1 MYSITDTVLI
11 RAVKDEKAVH
21 HVPNT
26 DIKIQL
32 LSNFRQYDEDIVT
45 QSGVVVS
52 APVYYTIEYKDSDG
66 AKYIKRYK
74 NEKIKEGDKVYC
86 HHFLTHEDN
95 DASFIA
101 PNTWK
106 EIYQNIY
113 CKVVAGNIEMIGRWN
128 FIESVSEEQKKGE
141 IYLTATD
148 KKKVGIG
155 VIRHPS
161 DFMKSQGIKE
171 GMLIEFK
178 RNAGY
183 VILVEGKKYYRL
195 EDDHIL
201 LAHTEVENG

>member
-26 DIKIQL
+26 DIKIQIL
-32 LSNFRQYDEDIVT
+32 PNFRQYDEDIVT
-45 QSGVVVS
+45 QSGTVVS
-52 APVYYTIEYKDSDG
+52 APLYYTVTTKDSDG
-66 AKYIKRYK
+66 KDKTKRFA
-74 NEKIKEGDKVYC
+74 NEKIKVGDKVYC
-86 HHFLTHEDN
+86 HHFLTHEEN

-106 EIYQNIY
+106 EVYQNIY
-113 CKVVAGNIEMIGRWN
+113 CKITDGAIEMVGRWN

-171 GMLIEFK
+171 GMFVEFK

-183 VILVEGKKYYRL
+183 VILVEGKKYFRL

-201 LAHTEVENG
+201 LAHAVV